1 MQIIFTNLINT
12 INNNRFLSIL
22 VTAIL
27 IFLGIFA
34 VIYIIKLLSNI
45 RHYIVNKSNSFY
57 LNNLKLQNNGPTTL
71 TMSERVELTNS
82 ILDLITFI
90 LVIASLV
97 QFVEMFL
104 KKTSPAIYKAMGV
117 YLPLITTNCAVLG
130 VALDNI
136 SAGYNFVEAV
146 VAGLAVS
153 VGFTVVIY
161 IFATIRE
168 KLEIAD
174 VPESFK
180 GVPIALITVGIMACA
195 IAGIAGLV

>member
-1 MQIIFTNLINT
+1 MELFTLFIGLT
-12 INNNRFLSIL
+12 FVNNVVLSKFYAVCPL
-22 VTAIL
+22 LGVSKKPENALNMGYAVTFVIVVAS
-27 IFLGIFA
+27 A
-34 VIYIIKLLSNI
+34 VTWCLYTW
-45 RHYIVNKSNSFY
+45 V
-57 LNNLKLQNNGPTTL
+57 LKPAGLQY
-71 TMSERVELTNS
+71 
-82 ILDLITFI
+82 LDLITFI

-136 SAGYNFVEAV
+136 SAGYNFVESI
-146 VAGLAVS
+146 VAGFAVS
-153 VGFTVVIY
+153 VGFTIVIY
-161 IFATIRE
+161 VYATIRE
-168 KLEIAD
+168 RLEIAD

-180 GVPIALITVGIMACA
+180 GTPIALITAGLMACA

>member
-1 MQIIFTNLINT
+1 MELFSLFIGLTFV
-12 INNNRFLSIL
+12 NNVVLSKFYAVCPL
-22 VTAIL
+22 LGVSKKPENALNMGYAVTFVIVVAS
-27 IFLGIFA
+27 A
-34 VIYIIKLLSNI
+34 VTWCLYYFVLEP
-45 RHYIVNKSNSFY
+45 
-57 LNNLKLQNNGPTTL
+57 NGL
-71 TMSERVELTNS
+71 AY
-82 ILDLITFI
+82 LDLITFI

-136 SAGYNFVEAV
+136 SAGYNFVEAI

-180 GVPIALITVGIMACA
+180 GTPIALITVGIMACA